1 MKINLFKKNWK
12 IKTKSGIFFPSNGD
26 EYEGEWVRG
35 MKQGHGTMKY
45 NDGTI
50 YDVCFPG

>member
-1 MKINLFKKNWK
+1 MFSIGEWVMFLFC
-12 IKTKSGIFFPSNGD
+12 SNGD
-26 EYEGEWVRG
+26 QYEGGWVRG

-50 YDVCFPG
+50 YDVSFPG

>member
-1 MKINLFKKNWK
+1 
-12 IKTKSGIFFPSNGD
+12 
-26 EYEGEWVRG
+26 VRG

-50 YDVCFPG
+50 YDVSFPGWK

>member
-1 MKINLFKKNWK
+1 MKINLFKKNENKNK
-12 IKTKSGIFFPSNGD
+12 ILIGHIFSNGD